1 MSFQIEVDVLYK
13 FRIFDVEILMIM
25 HLEENM

>member
-1 MSFQIEVDVLYK
+1 MSFQIEDDVLYK